1 MLHISSRPLT
11 NEQAFLHEIY
21 QSDLNLVCDMD
32 DVELAWSYF
41 KKTLFA
47 IIDKHVPIRRYKVR
61 GRDNLWFNDY
71 IATAIRE
78 RSEAWIKAK

>member
-1 MLHISSRPLT
+1 
-11 NEQAFLHEIY
+11 
-21 QSDLNLVCDMD
+21 MD

-78 RSEAWIKAK
+78 RSEAWIKVK